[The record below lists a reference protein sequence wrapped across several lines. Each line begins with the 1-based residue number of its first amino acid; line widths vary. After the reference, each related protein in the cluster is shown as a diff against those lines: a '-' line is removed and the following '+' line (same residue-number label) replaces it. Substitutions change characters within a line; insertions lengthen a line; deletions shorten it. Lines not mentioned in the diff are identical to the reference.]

1 MSSNK
6 DQQFPERLSTAASA
20 RRAMLEKFQARRAVD
35 DPAARERRAAQ
46 DALRTAREARAAER
60 EAARRAKQEQL
71 SAERL
76 ARKAAERKQRLAQEE
91 QRRAQEA
98 REAAER
104 AEREAALER
113 QRRAARGGGV
123 ESRSGEAAQGCAG
136 GPALGHCPPRRGG
149 MSRHTPVGG

>member
-6 DQQFPERLSTAASA
+6 DQQFTERLSTAASA
-20 RRAMLEKFQARRAVD
+20 RKAMLEKFKARRTTD
-35 DPAARERRAAQ
+35 DPAARERRADQ
-46 DALRTAREARAAER
+46 EELRAARGTRVAER

-76 ARKAAERKQRLAQEE
+76 AHKAAEREQRLAQEE
-91 QRRAQEA
+91 QRLAQEA

-113 QRRAARGGGV
+113 QRTAAR
-123 ESRSGEAAQGCAG
+123 EALHWAIV
-136 GPALGHCPPRRGG
+136 RRDEEE
-149 MSRHTPVGG
+149 

>member
-6 DQQFPERLSTAASA
+6 DQQFTERLSTAASA
-20 RRAMLEKFQARRAVD
+20 RRAMLEKFQARRTVD

-46 DALRTAREARAAER
+46 EALRAARETRRAER
-60 EAARRAKQEQL
+60 EAARRAMQERL

-76 ARKAAERKQRLAQEE
+76 ARKAAERE
-91 QRRAQEA
+91 QRQAQEA

-113 QRRAARGGGV
+113 ERRAAR
-123 ESRSGEAAQGCAG
+123 EALHWAIV
-136 GPALGHCPPRRGG
+136 RRDEEG
-149 MSRHTPVGG
+149 